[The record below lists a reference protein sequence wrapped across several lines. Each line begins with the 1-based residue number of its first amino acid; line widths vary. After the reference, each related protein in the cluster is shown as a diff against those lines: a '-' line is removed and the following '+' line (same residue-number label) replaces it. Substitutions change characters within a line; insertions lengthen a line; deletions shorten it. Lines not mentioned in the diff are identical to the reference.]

1 MENKGFNVGDEAYYF
16 NGGLW
21 PEKVK
26 VTRII
31 ARHGS
36 YTTMTISKKHVV
48 TGTDIVTPDY
58 YLYKTVAETKQA
70 IHRQVTML
78 LEWQED
84 H

>member
-1 MENKGFNVGDEAYYF
+1 MEGKDFNIGDTAYYF
-16 NGGLW
+16 RGDLW

-26 VTRII
+26 ITRVI

-36 YTTMTISKKHVV
+36 YTTVTISKKHVV

-58 YLYKTVAETKQA
+58 YLYKTISETKQA
-70 IHRQVTML
+70 IHRQINML

>member
-1 MENKGFNVGDEAYYF
+1 MKDETFNVGDTVYYF
-16 NGGLW
+16 KGSLW

-26 VTRII
+26 ITRII
-31 ARHGS
+31 DRHGS
-36 YTTMTISKKHVV
+36 YTTVTISKKHVV

-70 IHRQVTML
+70 IHRQINML